1 MAFSLRAMRIRDANY
16 GSEYAARQ
24 VGQGQSTRDYD
35 GGSVNELYWRTFGGV
50 AHSPAL
56 PKERLR
62 LPRKSAW
69 SPARIAS
76 DFPRSSGLGG
86 HSPPAS
92 MDAGGLCIG
101 LVLLH
106 LTQSHEGVT
115 IHVWNR

>member
-24 VGQGQSTRDYD
+24 VGQGQSARDYD

-62 LPRKSAW
+62 LPVNPLGALRE
-69 SPARIAS
+69 SPRI
-76 DFPRSSGLGG
+76 FP
-86 HSPPAS
+86 
-92 MDAGGLCIG
+92 D
-101 LVLLH
+101 LVD
-106 LTQSHEGVT
+106 
-115 IHVWNR
+115 